1 MNGTTAQDGDG
12 GKCRGQVMTEY
23 AVVLATFLVIML
35 MLVFLLAVFTET
47 GWRMVSLIS
56 VDL

>member
-1 MNGTTAQDGDG
+1 MNGTTAKDGSSR
-12 GKCRGQVMTEY
+12 KCSGQVMTEY
-23 AVVLATFLVIML
+23 AVVLVTFLVIML